1 MPAGGG
7 WQDVVGTELATAV
20 AQNADAAA
28 RGFTL
33 ILKKNGRVGT
43 RRLGMPSWDG
53 LVQDV
58 DARRA
63 GGLDTANIYTRML
76 SRFCYW
82 HVFSTL
88 FLRRREAHHQSGA
101 VFNRSVAVGERG
113 RVSGAAAS
121 SGTST
126 VANGEPSTWRAPG
139 AQPAATSTSA
149 VAEGS
154 VVQAASSHEGR
165 RRYRHSWR
173 PPSRWRSTIDAPRT
187 AP

>member
-1 MPAGGG
+1 MIRPKVKPGLRVSRTCVEGGSVTAAPAAGSVPGAGAAHLALPAGGG

-63 GGLDTANIYTRML
+63 GGLDTANI
-76 SRFCYW
+76 
-82 HVFSTL
+82 
-88 FLRRREAHHQSGA
+88 
-101 VFNRSVAVGERG
+101 
-113 RVSGAAAS
+113 
-121 SGTST
+121 
-126 VANGEPSTWRAPG
+126 
-139 AQPAATSTSA
+139 
-149 VAEGS
+149 
-154 VVQAASSHEGR
+154 
-165 RRYRHSWR
+165 
-173 PPSRWRSTIDAPRT
+173 
-187 AP
+187 